1 VTGAGVIHW
10 QDATLYLSEALK
22 GQIVGLARRDDGD
35 WAVRF
40 RNFDVA
46 VLDQKQRPFAMCP
59 VAEAFAHHD
68 SARPPEEDLAFALL
82 AGPGVEALQAT
93 ALVFT
98 KACFSCLSRQP
109 ELNVKQSDF

>member
-46 VLDQKQRPFAMCP
+46 VLDQ
-59 VAEAFAHHD
+59 ET
-68 SARPPEEDLAFALL
+68 
-82 AGPGVEALQAT
+82 T
-93 ALVFT
+93 AV
-98 KACFSCLSRQP
+98 KAP
-109 ELNVKQSDF
+109 